1 MISAL
6 LPKLTAIHERTTVKA
21 TLQIKTQLNCYS

>member
-6 LPKLTAIHERTTVKA
+6 LPKLTAIHKRTTVKA
-21 TLQIKTQLNCYS
+21 TLQLETQHNCYT

>member
-6 LPKLTAIHERTTVKA
+6 LPKLTAIHKRTTVKV
-21 TLQIKTQLNCYS
+21 TQLKTQLNYYT